1 MKIALNRFRE
11 LSLVLLVSGTAM
23 ALPYTGDVT
32 ADFGATPYVDN
43 YDASGDVG
51 LPLNAPGGT
60 VSGWD
65 VERSV
70 FNWDQ
75 AGNQLDIGIEFFG
88 IGGDVDGNGIDGVPT
103 PWLTANG
110 GLDLPMLDMTES
122 ICVAFDFDQDGT
134 YDVIAGVGA
143 GGPAYRVASFSGSP
157 LVPAFGFNTD
167 LPANDGGHFYS
178 PPMPD
183 FEMSLANFDLL
194 DQPEQGFLC
203 FDYLLFAGSYQDD
216 GVGEDLQMGTVC
228 FEGTVDAVELPASF
242 GLTNAAPNPFNP
254 STTLSYE
261 VAETGAVT
269 LSVFNLQ
276 GQLVRTLVDGM
287 QTAGEHQAVFQAGN
301 LPSGMYLAQLRTE
314 NGSDVIRLVLAK

>member
-1 MKIALNRFRE
+1 MKVALNRFRE

-32 ADFGATPYVDN
+32 ADFGAVAFVETL
-43 YDASGDVG
+43 DAAGDVG

-65 VERSV
+65 VERILI
-70 FNWDQ
+70 NWDQ
-75 AGNQLDIGIEFFG
+75 AGNQLDVGIEFFG
-88 IGGDVDGNGIDGVPT
+88 IGGDVDGNGFDGLPT

-110 GLDLPMLDMTES
+110 GLDLPNLEMTES
-122 ICVAFDFDQDGT
+122 ICVAFDFDQDGA
-134 YDVIAGVGA
+134 YDAIAGVGA
-143 GGPAYRVASFSGSP
+143 SGSDYRVSAFAGSP
-157 LVPAFGFNTD
+157 LVPAFGFDGD
-167 LPANDGGHFYS
+167 LPLNHGSHFYS

-194 DQPEQGFLC
+194 DQPVQGVLC
-203 FDYLLFAGSYQDD
+203 FDFLLFAGSYQDD
-216 GVGEDLQMGTVC
+216 GIGEDLKMGTVC
-228 FEGTVDAVELPASF
+228 FEETVDAVELPVSF

-261 VAETGAVT
+261 VAETGPVT
-269 LSVFNLQ
+269 LSVYNLQ

-287 QTAGEHQAVFQAGN
+287 QAAGEHQAVFQAGN